1 MKKSVYILV
10 FVFISLFMKAEVED
24 FPKKSRGE
32 SVIEHSLTLT
42 NPVVQTKI
50 IPYSIPN
57 FVEMQ
62 KVAERDKYEL
72 WKVPSNL
79 IRPIPGQ
86 RMVGKSFNYFV
97 FRDGKF
103 HLTVTEMNKE
113 SVYKFFSGQI

>member
-1 MKKSVYILV
+1 MKKSVYILFFV
-10 FVFISLFMKAEVED
+10 FVSLFLKAEVED
-24 FPKKSRGE
+24 FPKKSGGE
-32 SVIEHSLTLT
+32 SVIEYSVTLS

-57 FVEMQ
+57 YVEMQ
-62 KVAERDKYEL
+62 KVAERNNYEL
-72 WKVPSNL
+72 WRVPANL

-113 SVYKFFSGQI
+113 AVYKFFSGQI